1 MNAATVDE
9 QRHLNPTVNG
19 TVTPNTSSSTSRR
32 NSSGTVPKCDNIT
45 KYPDKRQIEDKLSQ
59 IREYLQ
65 ITTSLMSS
73 MKNTDDQ
80 LGDAAERNNL
90 AQMINDLKDSE
101 TKLVNI
107 LESIGEDGA
116 EAGDR
121 NEQVTVCSVLVV
133 LTPCQAC

>member
-80 LGDAAERNNL
+80 V
-90 AQMINDLKDSE
+90 SW
-101 TKLVNI
+101 
-107 LESIGEDGA
+107 GA
-116 EAGDR
+116 D
-121 NEQVTVCSVLVV
+121 
-133 LTPCQAC
+133 